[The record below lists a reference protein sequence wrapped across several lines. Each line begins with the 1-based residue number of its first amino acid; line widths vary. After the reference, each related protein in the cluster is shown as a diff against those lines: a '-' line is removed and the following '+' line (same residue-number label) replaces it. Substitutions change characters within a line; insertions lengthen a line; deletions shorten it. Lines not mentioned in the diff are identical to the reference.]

1 MSSSPAVVG
10 SVAAKSRPSVL
21 LPRFAWGVLVYN
33 VLVVLWGAVVRAT
46 SSGAGC
52 GDHWPLCNGV
62 VVQSHPRLATSI
74 ELAHRMS
81 AGVTVIAVLLL
92 LIWVFRRTVAGHLAR
107 ITVVAAAVFI
117 FNESLLGALLVLLR
131 LTADNRSPA
140 RAVYLSL
147 HLVNTLLLLG
157 ALALTAH
164 FLSRGEAFDRHKVRF
179 KQRTPAITGLV
190 AILIV
195 GASGTLAAL
204 SDTLFPAGSVAAAL
218 AADFSNGSSWLQRVR
233 FVHPVSAVIAGLFIG
248 WLLLRSFSQ
257 SAERRP
263 ETWVLTLLA
272 VQCLLGV
279 ADMVLLTPLWMQ
291 ILHLLGADL
300 LWIALIVLTAR
311 VCVVSETQSDPLDQ
325 NLARKGGP
333 ASPAHYPAR

>member
-1 MSSSPAVVG
+1 MSSSQTLVG
-10 SVAAKSRPSVL
+10 SVASKSRSSDL

-62 VVQSHPRLATSI
+62 VVQSHPRLATLI

-81 AGVTVIAVLLL
+81 SGVTVVAILLL
-92 LIWVFRRTVAGHLAR
+92 LVLVFRRTVVGHLAR
-107 ITVVAAAVFI
+107 ITVVAATLLI
-117 FNESLLGALLVLLR
+117 FNEALLGALLVLLR
-131 LTADNRSPA
+131 LTADNRSPT

-164 FLSRGEAFDRHKVRF
+164 FLSRLEAFDRQKVRF
-179 KQRTPAITGLV
+179 MQLAPSITGLV
-190 AILIV
+190 AILMV

-204 SDTLFPAGSVAAAL
+204 SDTLFPAASVGAAL
-218 AADFSNGSSWLQRVR
+218 AADFSSGSSWLQRVR
-233 FVHPVSAVIAGLFIG
+233 FVHPVSAVIAGVFIC
-248 WLLLRSFSQ
+248 WLLLRSFLQ
-257 SAERRP
+257 SAERGP
-263 ETWVLTLLA
+263 ANWVLVLLA
-272 VQCLLGV
+272 LQCLLGV

-300 LWIALIVLTAR
+300 LWIALVVLSAR
-311 VCVVSETQSDPLDQ
+311 VCVVSQTQS
-325 NLARKGGP
+325 AT
-333 ASPAHYPAR
+333 

>member
-1 MSSSPAVVG
+1 MSSSQA
-10 SVAAKSRPSVL
+10 VAAKPARLHGSL
-21 LPRFAWGVLVYN
+21 FLPRFAWGVLAYN
-33 VLVVLWGAVVRAT
+33 VLVILWGAVVRAT

-62 VVQSHPRLATSI
+62 VVQSHPRLATLI

-81 AGVTVIAVLLL
+81 SGVTVIAVLLL
-92 LIWVFRRTVAGHLAR
+92 LVWVFRRTLVGHLAR
-107 ITVVAAAVFI
+107 VTVVAATLLI
-117 FNESLLGALLVLLR
+117 FNEALLGALLVLLR

-164 FLSRGEAFDRHKVRF
+164 FLSRGAAFDRHQVRF
-179 KQRTPAITGLV
+179 MQLAPAIAGLV
-190 AILIV
+190 AILMV

-204 SDTLFPAGSVAAAL
+204 SDTLFPAASMGAAL

-233 FVHPVSAVIAGLFIG
+233 FVHPVSAVIAGIFLC

-263 ETWVLTLLA
+263 ATWVLVLLA
-272 VQCLLGV
+272 LQCLLGV

-300 LWIALIVLTAR
+300 LWIALVVLTAR
-311 VCVVSETQSDPLDQ
+311 VCVVGQTQ
-325 NLARKGGP
+325 
-333 ASPAHYPAR
+333 AST